1 MRGSIHEEGKVTSAE
16 VWVAK
21 PELPKSV
28 VEQLVAYAQEYGFVL
43 WVNGERLWPKEKPND
58 PKERESR

>member
-1 MRGSIHEEGKVTSAE
+1 VTSAE